1 MQHICAN
8 TKYEI
13 YANVCV
19 PVFRHFLHS
28 KYIDIE
34 ANTQIHKYRNTV
46 LVKVAD
52 WPNMCYI
59 FETVMIQGP
68 QEQCSQMS
76 DVQIHK
82 YRFGQSCGLT
92 QHVLHF

>member
-8 TKYEI
+8 TKYEK

-34 ANTQIHKYRNTV
+34 ANTNRKYRNT
-46 LVKVAD
+46 
-52 WPNMCYI
+52 
-59 FETVMIQGP
+59 Q
-68 QEQCSQMS
+68 
-76 DVQIHK
+76 K
-82 YRFGQSCGLT
+82 YVCVPLFHRSVRSSTFP
-92 QHVLHF
+92 F